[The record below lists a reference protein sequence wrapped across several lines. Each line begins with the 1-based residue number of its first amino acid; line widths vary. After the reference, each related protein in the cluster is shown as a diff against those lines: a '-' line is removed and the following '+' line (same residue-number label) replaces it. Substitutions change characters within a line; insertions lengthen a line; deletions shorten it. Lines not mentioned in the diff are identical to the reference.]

1 MTMPDKARE
10 AALYALG
17 RCRRDRAYSAAVID
31 AAVKKFGL
39 EGRDAA
45 FMTRLILGTE
55 ENIALCD
62 YYIALYAT
70 SAIGRLEPRVLDI
83 LRLSTYQLLLL
94 DKVPPSA
101 AVNSGVELCK
111 ASGCG
116 RASGLVNAVLR
127 RISEN
132 RGALPEIPGR
142 GTAEYLSIQYSHPKW
157 LADTLLADHGY
168 DFTEAFFAA
177 NNRPAPLYLQVNTLK
192 TDPSALCKLLTDSG
206 VSCAMHPWLRDCVQ
220 VEESGAVTALP
231 GFGEGF
237 FYIQDPAAR
246 YCVTAAELTPGMAV
260 LDACAAP
267 GGKSF
272 AAAMDM
278 RNTGSIAA
286 RDIHE
291 KKTRVIAAGAERLG
305 ISIIETAAMDA
316 RESTPEQYDVVIADV
331 PCSGLGVIGSKPEI
345 RFREPEAISGLPE
358 VQLAILRNL
367 ADNVKPGGVLMYST
381 CTVLRAEN
389 EGVVGRFLDERTDYQ
404 AELTRDFWP
413 QVDGTDGFFI
423 CKLRKKT

>member
-1 MTMPDKARE
+1 
-10 AALYALG
+10 
-17 RCRRDRAYSAAVID
+17 
-31 AAVKKFGL
+31 
-39 EGRDAA
+39 
-45 FMTRLILGTE
+45 
-55 ENIALCD
+55 
-62 YYIALYAT
+62 
-70 SAIGRLEPRVLDI
+70 
-83 LRLSTYQLLLL
+83 
-94 DKVPPSA
+94 
-101 AVNSGVELCK
+101 
-111 ASGCG
+111 
-116 RASGLVNAVLR
+116 
-127 RISEN
+127 
-132 RGALPEIPGR
+132 
-142 GTAEYLSIQYSHPKW
+142 
-157 LADTLLADHGY
+157 
-168 DFTEAFFAA
+168 
-177 NNRPAPLYLQVNTLK
+177 
-192 TDPSALCKLLTDSG
+192 
-206 VSCAMHPWLRDCVQ
+206 
-220 VEESGAVTALP
+220 
-231 GFGEGF
+231 
-237 FYIQDPAAR
+237 
-246 YCVTAAELTPGMAV
+246 MAV

-272 AAAMDM
+272 VAAMDM

-413 QVDGTDGFFI
+413 QVDGTDGF
-423 CKLRKKT
+423 LYAN

>member
-10 AALYALG
+10 AALYTLG
-17 RCRRDRAYSAAVID
+17 RCRRDRAYSAAAID
-31 AAVKKFGL
+31 TAVKKFGL
-39 EGRDAA
+39 DGRDAA
-45 FMTRLILGTE
+45 FMTRLALGTE
-55 ENIALCD
+55 ENTTLCD
-62 YYIALYAT
+62 YYIGLY
-70 SAIGRLEPRVLDI
+70 SAVPVGRLEPRILDI
-83 LRLSTYQLLLL
+83 LRLSAYQVLLL

-142 GTAEYLSIQYSHPKW
+142 GTAAYLSIQYSHPKW
-157 LADTLLADHGY
+157 LADTLVADHGY
-168 DFTEAFFAA
+168 DFTEAFFSA
-177 NNRPAPLYLQVNTLK
+177 NNRPTPLYLQVNTLK
-192 TDPSALCKLLTDSG
+192 TDASALYRRLTDG
-206 VSCAMHPWLRDCVQ
+206 GIRCDMHPWLPDCLQ
-220 VEESGAVTALP
+220 VEESGAVTAFP
-231 GFGEGF
+231 GFGEGL
-237 FYIQDPAAR
+237 FYIQDPAAK
-246 YCVTAAELTPGMAV
+246 YCVTAAELMPGMTV

-272 AAAMDM
+272 AAAIDM
-278 RNTGSIAA
+278 KNTGRIAA
-286 RDIHE
+286 HDIHE

-305 ISIIETAAMDA
+305 ISIIETASMDA
-316 RESTPEQYDVVIADV
+316 REKTPEQYDAVIADV

-358 VQLAILRNL
+358 VQFAILRNL

-389 EGVVGRFLDERTDYQ
+389 EGVVGRFLDERTDFQ
-404 AELTRDFWP
+404 TELTRGFWP
-413 QVDGTDGFFI
+413 QVDRTDGFFV
-423 CKLRKKT
+423 CRLRKKA

>member
-17 RCRRDRAYSAAVID
+17 RCRRDRAYSAAAID
-31 AAVKKFGL
+31 TAVKKFSL
-39 EGRDAA
+39 DGRDAA
-45 FMTRLILGTE
+45 FMTRLTLGTE
-55 ENIALCD
+55 ENTSLCD
-62 YYIALYAT
+62 YYIGLY
-70 SAIGRLEPRVLDI
+70 SAMPVGRLEPRVLDI
-83 LRLSTYQLLLL
+83 LRLSAYQLLLL

-111 ASGCG
+111 TSGCG

-142 GTAEYLSIQYSHPKW
+142 GTAEYLAIRYSHPQW
-157 LADTLLADHGY
+157 LADTLIAEHGY

-192 TDPSALCKLLTDSG
+192 TDSSVLSGRLTDSG
-206 VSCAMHPWLRDCVQ
+206 VRCAMHPWLPNCLR

-231 GFGEGF
+231 GFAEGL
-237 FYIQDPAAR
+237 FYVQDPAAR

-278 RNTGSIAA
+278 QNTGRIAA

-305 ISIIETAAMDA
+305 ITIIETAAVDA
-316 RESTPEQYDVVIADV
+316 REKTPEQYDAVIADV

-367 ADNVKPGGVLMYST
+367 ADNVKPGGELMYST

-389 EGVVGRFLDERTDYQ
+389 EGVIGRFLCERADFET
-404 AELTRDFWP
+404 ELTRGFWP
-413 QVDGTDGFFI
+413 QVDETDGFFV
-423 CKLRKKT
+423 CRLRKKA